1 MQYNP
6 AIPQASSLFAPVADA
21 YGNRLALVFGNEFK
35 GGQCPFYQ
43 KQCTHCDI
51 GAGEGLQFN
60 CYLNKQRL
68 EFFKKY
74 YAHVLLDVVHLV
86 IYNSGS
92 TLNKSEMSQ
101 ETLKEILDYV
111 ASLENCKLVSFDSR
125 EAYITEKNIKFLV
138 ANLREDQQARVI
150 LGLESHSD
158 EIRIRK
164 LKKRM
169 TKQTIEK
176 VFATLGNFGR
186 KVGLDINI
194 LFQPPGLTGEA
205 AISDSLQ
212 TVTYCLELAERYN
225 VPIDFNFHPYYP
237 SQKGRMSYPNH
248 HRANSRD
255 ALNASFLMKKLVDA
269 RDNVAK
275 IFIGWQDEMHDQEQ
289 NIRVEELEI
298 YQAIFDSF
306 NISQDIADIFA
317 GQQRLKAARKKISLD
332 SYDRKPDA
340 LAIYFPLSMQVGV

>member
-51 GAGEGLQFN
+51 GAGEGIQFD

-74 YAHVLLDVVHLV
+74 YAHVLPDVVHLI

-101 ETLKEILDYV
+101 ETLKEILDYA
-111 ASLENCKLVSFDSR
+111 ASLKNCKLVSFDSR
-125 EAYITEKNIKFLV
+125 ESYITEKTVKFLV
-138 ANLREDQQARVI
+138 ANLREDQQVRII
-150 LGLESHSD
+150 LGLESHND
-158 EIRIRK
+158 EIRIKK

-169 TKQTIEK
+169 TRQAIEK
-176 VFATLGNFGR
+176 VFATLGNFDR

-194 LFQPPGLTGEA
+194 LFQPPGVTGKA

-212 TVTYCLELAERYN
+212 TVTYCLELTERYN
-225 VPIDFNFHPYYP
+225 VPVDFNFHPYYP

-248 HRANSRD
+248 PRADSQD

-269 RDNVAK
+269 GNNDAK

-289 NIRVEELEI
+289 NIRMEELEI
-298 YQAIFDSF
+298 YLAIFDSF
-306 NISQDIADIFA
+306 NISQEITDISD
-317 GQQRLKAARKKISLD
+317 GQQRLKAVRKKIGPD

-340 LAIYFPLSMQVGV
+340 LAMYFPLSMQVGV